1 MPEMPTMSDEDREQA
16 LSDLNM
22 LRGPGGLER
31 TEGQYRE
38 LLDRSGFDLVATY
51 SAGRFNLIEAHPR

>member
-1 MPEMPTMSDEDREQA
+1 MSDEDREQA

-31 TEGQYRE
+31 TERQYRE
-38 LLDRSGFDLVATY
+38 LFDRSGFDLVATY
-51 SAGRFNLIEAHPR
+51 SAGRFNVIEARPA

>member
-1 MPEMPTMSDEDREQA
+1 MADEDREQA

-31 TEGQYRE
+31 TEGQYRK
-38 LLDRSGFDLVATY
+38 LFDQSGFDLVTSY
-51 SAGRFNLIEAHPR
+51 PAGRFNVIEARPR